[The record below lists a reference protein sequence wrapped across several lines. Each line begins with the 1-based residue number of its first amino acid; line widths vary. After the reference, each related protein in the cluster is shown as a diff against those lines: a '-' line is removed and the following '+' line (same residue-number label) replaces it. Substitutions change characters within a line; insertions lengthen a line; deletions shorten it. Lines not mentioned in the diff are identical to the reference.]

1 MKTQFECDNCGNKQ
15 SIGGNILQV
24 FNFMTDNKWWING
37 KTTYCPTCNVVI
49 NKHNLKSTEQLNNN
63 KKDNNSKKE
72 DNHTF
77 NNELPNN
84 KKPNSNNNK
93 KSNSES
99 YNNRNNSQNKIS
111 KTTGSGKRKL
121 EVFSDGSCVG
131 GNPGDGGWA
140 WVSKKGS
147 DSDMDVI
154 YPSTNQRMEIKAAA
168 EALKSNADPIILYT
182 DSRYVVDCINKF
194 WYKGWI
200 KRGWKTAN
208 GDEVKNK
215 ELWLELIA
223 QLDHHP
229 NLTVEWV
236 KGHANNEY
244 NNKADELARMAAFN
258 GKNKREG
265 R

>member
-1 MKTQFECDNCGNKQ
+1 MGMKTQFECDNCGNKQ

-24 FNFMTDNKWWING
+24 FTFMTDKKWWING

-49 NKHNLKSTEQLNNN
+49 NKHNLKSPEQLKNT
-63 KKDNNSKKE
+63 KAEKE
-72 DNHTF
+72 NY

-84 KKPNSNNNK
+84 KKDI
-93 KSNSES
+93 KSNS
-99 YNNRNNSQNKIS
+99 YNKDTKNGVDKKIS

-147 DSDMDVI
+147 DSDMDII

-208 GDEVKNK
+208 GDDVKNK
-215 ELWLELIA
+215 ELWQELIA
-223 QLDHHP
+223 ALDNHP

-236 KGHANNEY
+236 KGHADNEY
-244 NNKADELARMAAFN
+244 NNKADELARTAAFN